1 MSTTMTKR
9 RFLQSI
15 GAAAGAGAAYRT
27 MEALGLAG
35 IGAAHAATP
44 APDLPAGSG
53 QGKRVAILGAGISG
67 MTAAWELSKAGYQCA
82 ILEATGR
89 AGGRSFTARGGDV
102 LEETDSRQRADFGGG
117 DHLYANMGPARIPY
131 HHRTILGYCKEFG
144 VDLEVFTNDN
154 RAALFHNRDRFG
166 GEPVP
171 GRRVMTDQ
179 RGYIAELLAKAVKGS
194 ALDSALSGDDKERV
208 LAMLRTYGGLNP
220 DHLYKGSNRGG
231 YRGEPINKGLEA
243 GEIDDPLDFS
253 ELLRSDFWRYKLH
266 YSQFLNSNPTLM
278 QPVGGMDAIARA
290 FEQRTGSLIR
300 YGSVVTEIR
309 KTPDGARIVYR
320 DTRTGAVEAVEA
332 DFAICTIPAPV
343 LKDVPND
350 FSPETRAAIESMKF
364 VPAVKIAFQARRR
377 FWEEDH
383 AIYGGISW
391 TDQDI
396 TQIWYP
402 ANGYHRQKGVIL
414 GAYVWDDEPCMRFA
428 ERSPAERLRAAV
440 AEGERI
446 HPGYGAELESGVSRA
461 WAKVPFQKGG
471 WPEFEDGVPKALTGP
486 DGALH
491 VCGDQITALPGW
503 QEGAALAAHAVVNA
517 IGERVA
523 KGG

>member
-1 MSTTMTKR
+1 MNTTMTKR

-15 GAAAGAGAAYRT
+15 GAVAGVGAVYRT
-27 MEALGLAG
+27 MEALGLSG
-35 IGAAHAATP
+35 IGTAHAATLE
-44 APDLPAGSG
+44 LPAGSG
-53 QGKRVAILGAGISG
+53 AGKSIVILGAGISG
-67 MTAAWELSKAGYQCA
+67 MAAAWELSKAGYHCT

-102 LEETDSRQRADFGGG
+102 LEETDSRQRVDFGGG

-171 GRRVMTDQ
+171 GRRVMTDL
-179 RGYIAELLAKAVKGS
+179 RGYIAELLAKAVNGN
-194 ALDSALSGDDKERV
+194 ALDSELSGEDKERV
-208 LAMLRTYGGLNP
+208 LDMLRRYGGLNP

-231 YRGEPINKGLEA
+231 YRGERINAGLKA
-243 GEIDDPLDFS
+243 GEVNDPLDFS
-253 ELLRSDFWRYKLH
+253 ELLESDFWRYKLH
-266 YSQFLNSNPTLM
+266 YSQFLNANPTLM
-278 QPVGGMDAIARA
+278 QPAGGMDAIAKA
-290 FEQRTGSLIR
+290 FEQRVGSIIR

-320 DTRTGAVEAVEA
+320 NTRTDTAEAIDA
-332 DFAICTIPAPV
+332 DFAICTIPATV

-350 FSPETRAAIESMKF
+350 FSPQTQAALESVKF

-402 ANGYHRQKGVIL
+402 ANGYHRDKGVLL
-414 GAYVWDDEPCMRFA
+414 GAYIWNEEPAARFA
-428 ERSPAERLRAAV
+428 KIPPTERLRAAM

-446 HPGYGAELESGVSRA
+446 HPGYSSEIESGVSRA

-471 WPEFEDGVPKALTGP
+471 WPEFEDGVPEALTRP
-486 DGALH
+486 DGAIYIA
-491 VCGDQITALPGW
+491 GDQITALPGW
-503 QEGAALAAHAVVNA
+503 QEGAVLAAHTVVNA
-517 IGERVA
+517 IGERV
-523 KGG
+523 GS

>member
-1 MSTTMTKR
+1 MHTPMTKR
-9 RFLQSI
+9 RFLQSV
-15 GAAAGAGAAYRT
+15 GAVAGAGAVYRT

-35 IGAAHAATP
+35 GGTAHAAT
-44 APDLPAGSG
+44 PDLPAGSG
-53 QGKRVAILGAGISG
+53 AGKHVVILGAGIAG
-67 MTAAWELSKAGYQCA
+67 MAAAWELSRAGYRCTL
-82 ILEATGR
+82 LEATGR
-89 AGGRSFTARGGDV
+89 AGGRSFTVRGGDV
-102 LEETDSRQRADFGGG
+102 LEETDSRQRAGFGGE

-208 LAMLRTYGGLNP
+208 LAMLRAYGGLNP

-243 GEIDDPLDFS
+243 GELDDSLDFG

-278 QPVGGMDAIARA
+278 QPVGGMDAIAGA
-290 FEQRTGSLIR
+290 FEKRVGSLIR

-309 KTPDGARIVYR
+309 KTPDGAARIVYR
-320 DTRTGAVEAVEA
+320 DTRTDAVEAVEA

-350 FSPETRAAIESMKF
+350 FSPETRAAIASMKF
-364 VPAVKIAFQARRR
+364 VPAVKVAFQARRR

-402 ANGYHRQKGVIL
+402 ANGYHRGKGVIL
-414 GAYVWDDEPCMRFA
+414 GAYIWDDEPCMRYGNM
-428 ERSPAERLRAAV
+428 SPPERLQAAM

-446 HPGYGAELESGVSRA
+446 HPGYSAELESGISRA

-471 WPEFEDGVPKALTGP
+471 WPESGGATEALARP
-486 DGALH
+486 DGAIY

-523 KGG
+523 KR

>member
-1 MSTTMTKR
+1 M
-9 RFLQSI
+9 
-15 GAAAGAGAAYRT
+15 
-27 MEALGLAG
+27 
-35 IGAAHAATP
+35 
-44 APDLPAGSG
+44 
-53 QGKRVAILGAGISG
+53 ILGAGIAG
-67 MTAAWELSKAGYQCA
+67 MTAAWELSKAGYHCTL
-82 ILEATGR
+82 LEATGR

-102 LEETDSRQRADFGGG
+102 LEETDSRQRAEFGGG

-131 HHRTILGYCKEFG
+131 HHRTILGYCKEFR

-171 GRRVMTDQ
+171 GRRVMTDL
-179 RGYIAELLAKAVKGS
+179 RGYVAELLAKAVNAN
-194 ALDSALSGDDKERV
+194 ALDSELSGEDKERV
-208 LAMLRTYGGLNP
+208 LVMLRRYGGLNP

-231 YRGEPINKGLEA
+231 YRRERINAGLEP
-243 GEIDDPLDFS
+243 GEVNDPLDFS
-253 ELLRSDFWRYKLH
+253 ELLQSDFWRYKLH

-278 QPVGGMDAIARA
+278 QPAGGMDAIARA
-290 FEQRTGSLIR
+290 FEKRVGAMIR
-300 YGSVVTEIR
+300 YGSVVTEVR

-320 DTRTGAVEAVEA
+320 NTRTDTAEAIDA

-350 FSPETRAAIESMKF
+350 FSPETRAALASLKF

-402 ANGYHRQKGVIL
+402 ANGYHRDEGVIL
-414 GAYVWDDEPCMRFA
+414 GAYVWDDEPCTRFA
-428 ERSPAERLRAAV
+428 RDVPAGTPAGGHDRRASGSTPDMGRSWSPGSAGLGRRSPSRRAA
-440 AEGERI
+440 G
-446 HPGYGAELESGVSRA
+446 
-461 WAKVPFQKGG
+461 
-471 WPEFEDGVPKALTGP
+471 PEFEDGVPKALTGP
-486 DGALH
+486 DGPVH

>member
-1 MSTTMTKR
+1 MGRLNQPDGEST
-9 RFLQSI
+9 
-15 GAAAGAGAAYRT
+15 
-27 MEALGLAG
+27 
-35 IGAAHAATP
+35 
-44 APDLPAGSG
+44 
-53 QGKRVAILGAGISG
+53 IS
-67 MTAAWELSKAGYQCA
+67 SKAGYHCT

-102 LEETDSRQRADFGGG
+102 LEETDSRQQVDFGGE

-171 GRRVMTDQ
+171 GRRVMTDL
-179 RGYIAELLAKAVKGS
+179 RGYIAELLAKAVNGN
-194 ALDSALSGDDKERV
+194 ALDSELSGEDKERV
-208 LAMLRTYGGLNP
+208 LAMLRAYGGLNP

-231 YRGEPINKGLEA
+231 YRGERINTGLEA
-243 GEIDDPLDFS
+243 GEVNDPLDFS
-253 ELLRSDFWRYKLH
+253 ELLESDFWQYKLH

-278 QPVGGMDAIARA
+278 QPAGGMDAIAKA
-290 FEQRTGSLIR
+290 FEQRVGSIIR

-320 DTRTGAVEAVEA
+320 NTRTDAAETVDAG
-332 DFAICTIPAPV
+332 FAICTIPATV

-350 FSPETRAAIESMKF
+350 FSPPTRAALDSVKF

-391 TDQDI
+391 TDQDV

-402 ANGYHRQKGVIL
+402 ANGYHRDKGVIL
-414 GAYVWDDEPCMRFA
+414 GAYIWDDEPAARFA
-428 ERSPAERLRAAV
+428 KRSPPERLQAAM
-440 AEGERI
+440 AEGGRI
-446 HPGYGAELESGVSRA
+446 HPGYSSEIESGVSRA

-471 WPEFEDGVPKALTGP
+471 WPEFEDGAPEALTRP
-486 DGALH
+486 DGAIYIA
-491 VCGDQITALPGW
+491 GDQITALPGW
-503 QEGAALAAHAVVNA
+503 QEGAVLAAHTVVNA

-523 KGG
+523 KR

>member
-1 MSTTMTKR
+1 MNTTMTKR
-9 RFLQSI
+9 KFLQSI
-15 GAAAGAGAAYRT
+15 GAVAGAGAVYRT

-35 IGAAHAATP
+35 VGTAHAAT
-44 APDLPAGSG
+44 PDLPAGSG
-53 QGKRVAILGAGISG
+53 AGKRVVILGGGIAG
-67 MTAAWELSKAGYQCA
+67 MAAAWELSRAGYHCTL
-82 ILEATGR
+82 LEATGR

-102 LEETDSRQRADFGGG
+102 LEETDSRQLAGFGGEE
-117 DHLYANMGPARIPY
+117 HLYANMGPARIPY

-144 VDLEVFTNDN
+144 VELEVFTNDN

-194 ALDSALSGDDKERV
+194 ALDSALSGEDKERV

-231 YRGEPINKGLEA
+231 YRGEPINKGLKA
-243 GEIDDPLDFS
+243 GEINDPLDFN
-253 ELLRSDFWRYKLH
+253 ELLESDFWRYKLH

-278 QPVGGMDAIARA
+278 QPAGGMDAIARA
-290 FEQRTGSLIR
+290 FEKRVGSLIR

-309 KTPDGARIVYR
+309 KTPDGTRIVYR
-320 DTRTGAVEAVEA
+320 DTRTDAVEAVEA

-364 VPAVKIAFQARRR
+364 VPAVKVAFQARRR

-402 ANGYHRQKGVIL
+402 ANGYHRGKGVIL
-414 GAYVWDDEPCMRFA
+414 GAYIWDDEPCLRFGKMT
-428 ERSPAERLRAAV
+428 PPERLQAAM
-440 AEGERI
+440 AGGERI
-446 HPGYGAELESGVSRA
+446 HPGYSSELESGVSRA

-471 WPEFEDGVPKALTGP
+471 WPESDGATEALAKP
-486 DGALH
+486 DGAIYI
-491 VCGDQITALPGW
+491 CGDQITALPGW
-503 QEGAALAAHAVVNA
+503 QEGAVLAAHAVVNA

-523 KGG
+523 KG

>member
-1 MSTTMTKR
+1 MHTPMTKR
-9 RFLQSI
+9 KFLQSV
-15 GAAAGAGAAYRT
+15 GAVAGAGAVYRT
-27 MEALGLAG
+27 MEALGLSG
-35 IGAAHAATP
+35 GGTAHAAT
-44 APDLPAGSG
+44 PDLPAGSG
-53 QGKRVAILGAGISG
+53 AGKRVVILGAGIAG
-67 MTAAWELSKAGYQCA
+67 MAAAWELSRAGYRCTL
-82 ILEATGR
+82 LEATGR
-89 AGGRSFTARGGDV
+89 AGGRSFTARVGDV
-102 LEETDSRQRADFGGG
+102 LEEIDSRQRAGFGGE

-144 VDLEVFTNDN
+144 VELEVFTNDN

-179 RGYIAELLAKAVKGS
+179 RGYVAELLAKAVKGS

-208 LAMLRTYGGLNP
+208 LAMLRAYGGLNP

-243 GEIDDPLDFS
+243 GELDDPLDFS

-290 FEQRTGSLIR
+290 FEKRVGSLIR

-320 DTRTGAVEAVEA
+320 DTRTDAVEAVEA

-350 FSPETRAAIESMKF
+350 FSPETRAAIASMKF
-364 VPAVKIAFQARRR
+364 VPAVKVAFQARRR

-402 ANGYHRQKGVIL
+402 ANGYHRGKGVIL
-414 GAYVWDDEPCMRFA
+414 GAYIWDDEPCLRYGNM
-428 ERSPAERLRAAV
+428 SPPERLQAAM

-446 HPGYGAELESGVSRA
+446 HPGYSSELESGISRA

-471 WPEFEDGVPKALTGP
+471 WPESGGATEALARP
-486 DGALH
+486 DGAIY

-503 QEGAALAAHAVVNA
+503 QEGAALAAHSVVNA

-523 KGG
+523 KR

>member
-1 MSTTMTKR
+1 
-9 RFLQSI
+9 
-15 GAAAGAGAAYRT
+15 
-27 MEALGLAG
+27 
-35 IGAAHAATP
+35 
-44 APDLPAGSG
+44 
-53 QGKRVAILGAGISG
+53 
-67 MTAAWELSKAGYQCA
+67 
-82 ILEATGR
+82 
-89 AGGRSFTARGGDV
+89 
-102 LEETDSRQRADFGGG
+102 
-117 DHLYANMGPARIPY
+117 MGPARIPY

-144 VDLEVFTNDN
+144 VELEVFTNDN

-208 LAMLRTYGGLNP
+208 LAMLRAYGGLNP

-231 YRGEPINKGLEA
+231 YRGEPINKGLKA
-243 GEIDDPLDFS
+243 GELDDSLDFR
-253 ELLRSDFWRYKLH
+253 ELLKSDFWRYKLH

-278 QPVGGMDAIARA
+278 QPVGGMDAIVRA
-290 FEQRTGSLIR
+290 FEQRVGSLIR

-309 KTPDGARIVYR
+309 KTPDGAARIVYR
-320 DTRTGAVEAVEA
+320 DTRTDAVEAVEA

-350 FSPETRAAIESMKF
+350 FSPETRAAIASMKF
-364 VPAVKIAFQARRR
+364 VPAVKVAFQARRR

-402 ANGYHRQKGVIL
+402 ANGYHRGKGVIL
-414 GAYVWDDEPCMRFA
+414 GAYIWDDEPCMRYGNM
-428 ERSPAERLRAAV
+428 SPPERLQAAM

-446 HPGYGAELESGVSRA
+446 HPGYSAELESGISRA

-471 WPEFEDGVPKALTGP
+471 WPESGGATEALARP
-486 DGALH
+486 DGAIYNRRRPDHRPARLAGRRRPGRPLGGERHRRAGREALAHLCHPAVIVATAGH
-491 VCGDQITALPGW
+491 VDHGKTALVRTLTGVDTDRLPEEKQRGLTIDLGFAYHPARRRSRARVSW
-503 QEGAALAAHAVVNA
+503 TCPATNA
-517 IGERVA
+517 SCATCWRGSDPSISRWWWWPPTTG
-523 KGG
+523 

>member
-1 MSTTMTKR
+1 MNTTMTKR

-15 GAAAGAGAAYRT
+15 GAVAGVGAVYRT
-27 MEALGLAG
+27 MEALGLSG
-35 IGAAHAATP
+35 IGTAHAATP
-44 APDLPAGSG
+44 ELPAGSG
-53 QGKRVAILGAGISG
+53 AGKNIVILGAGISG
-67 MTAAWELSKAGYQCA
+67 MAAAWELSKAGYHCT

-102 LEETDSRQRADFGGG
+102 LEETDSRQRVDFGGG

-171 GRRVMTDQ
+171 GRRVMTDL
-179 RGYIAELLAKAVKGS
+179 RGYVAELLAKAVNGN
-194 ALDSALSGDDKERV
+194 ALDDELSGEDKERV
-208 LAMLRTYGGLNP
+208 LAMLRRYGGLNP

-231 YRGEPINKGLEA
+231 YRGKRINAGLKA
-243 GEIDDPLDFS
+243 GEVNDPLDFS
-253 ELLRSDFWRYKLH
+253 ELLESDFWRYKLH
-266 YSQFLNSNPTLM
+266 YSQFLNANPTLM
-278 QPVGGMDAIARA
+278 QPAGGMDAIAKA
-290 FEQRTGSLIR
+290 FEQRVGSIIR
-300 YGSVVTEIR
+300 YGSVVTEVR

-320 DTRTGAVEAVEA
+320 NTRTDTAEAIDA
-332 DFAICTIPAPV
+332 DFAICTIPATV

-350 FSPETRAAIESMKF
+350 FSPQTQAALESVKF

-391 TDQDI
+391 TDQDV

-402 ANGYHRQKGVIL
+402 ANGYHRDKGVIL
-414 GAYVWDDEPCMRFA
+414 GAYIWNEEPAARFA
-428 ERSPAERLRAAV
+428 KIPPAERLRAAMD
-440 AEGERI
+440 EGERI
-446 HPGYGAELESGVSRA
+446 HPGYSSEIESGVSRA

-471 WPEFEDGVPKALTGP
+471 WPEFEDGVPEALTRP
-486 DGALH
+486 DGAIYIA
-491 VCGDQITALPGW
+491 GDQITALPGW
-503 QEGAALAAHAVVNA
+503 QEGAVLAAHTVVNA
-517 IGERVA
+517 IGERV
-523 KGG
+523 GS

>member
-1 MSTTMTKR
+1 MNTTMTKR
-9 RFLQSI
+9 KFLQSI
-15 GAAAGAGAAYRT
+15 GAVAGVGAVYRT
-27 MEALGLAG
+27 MEALGLSG
-35 IGAAHAATP
+35 IGTAHAAIP
-44 APDLPAGSG
+44 ELPVGSG
-53 QGKRVAILGAGISG
+53 AGKSIVILGAGISG
-67 MTAAWELSKAGYQCA
+67 MAAAWELSKAGYHCT

-102 LEETDSRQRADFGGG
+102 LEETDSRQRVDFGGE

-171 GRRVMTDQ
+171 GRRVMTDL
-179 RGYIAELLAKAVKGS
+179 RGYIAELLAKAVNGN
-194 ALDSALSGDDKERV
+194 ALDSELSGEDKERV
-208 LAMLRTYGGLNP
+208 LAMLRRYGGLNP

-231 YRGEPINKGLEA
+231 YRGERINAGLEA
-243 GEIDDPLDFS
+243 GEVNDPLDFS
-253 ELLRSDFWRYKLH
+253 ELLESDFWRYKLH
-266 YSQFLNSNPTLM
+266 YSQFLNANPTLM
-278 QPVGGMDAIARA
+278 QPAGGMDAIAKA
-290 FEQRTGSLIR
+290 FEQRVGSLIR

-320 DTRTGAVEAVEA
+320 NTRTDTAEAVDA

-350 FSPETRAAIESMKF
+350 FSPQTRAALESVKF

-391 TDQDI
+391 TDQDV

-402 ANGYHRQKGVIL
+402 ANGYHRDKGVIL
-414 GAYVWDDEPCMRFA
+414 GAYIWDDEPAARFA
-428 ERSPAERLRAAV
+428 KRSPPERLQAAM
-440 AEGERI
+440 AEGGRI
-446 HPGYGAELESGVSRA
+446 HPGYSSEIESGGQPGLGQGSLPEGRLARVRRGAGSADQARWRDLHLRRPDHRPA
-461 WAKVPFQKGG
+461 RLAGRRRPGG
-471 WPEFEDGVPKALTGP
+471 AY
-486 DGALH
+486 
-491 VCGDQITALPGW
+491 
-503 QEGAALAAHAVVNA
+503 
-517 IGERVA
+517 
-523 KGG
+523 GG